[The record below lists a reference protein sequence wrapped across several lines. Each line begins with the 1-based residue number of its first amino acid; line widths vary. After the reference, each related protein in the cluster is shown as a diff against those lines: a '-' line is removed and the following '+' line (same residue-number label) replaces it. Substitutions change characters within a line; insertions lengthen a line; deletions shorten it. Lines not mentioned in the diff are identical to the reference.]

1 MPFRPQGPTIRLSGP
16 SEVENTLNQ
25 RAGVSFKGDL
35 PKCAPAGTATAPGTT
50 CGGLRIN
57 A

>member
-1 MPFRPQGPTIRLSGP
+1 MSGP

-25 RAGVSFKGDL
+25 RAGVSFEGDL
-35 PKCAPAGTATAPGTT
+35 PKCAPAGTATAPGST